1 MERSQ
6 NCERRKVQGI
16 IGEISFSI
24 ILPKQFAVSLGI
36 AKGDFIE
43 VRQEVGKLII
53 EKANEN
59 GVRFQ

>member
-24 ILPKQFAVSLGI
+24 ILPKQFAVNLGI